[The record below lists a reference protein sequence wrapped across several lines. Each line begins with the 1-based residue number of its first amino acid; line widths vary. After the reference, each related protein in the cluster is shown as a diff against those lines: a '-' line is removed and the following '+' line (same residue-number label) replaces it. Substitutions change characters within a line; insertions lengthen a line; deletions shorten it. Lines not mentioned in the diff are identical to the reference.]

1 MRRRHARNGPPKKVL
16 KSFLAGFPSV
26 ESLSVGPN
34 GGGDR
39 TNKILRLLR
48 QVARGNRSKNSR
60 SFYSIRSVAKHFTLP
75 PTTVTR
81 MYGQL
86 KEEGLLTSAW
96 GSRTFV
102 ESTHANRDL
111 HVKGVIALPVALSSF
126 SHIRNHRM
134 FFLSMRNALW
144 KLGFAS
150 RLLFYEGADERGSGF
165 AEDLLS
171 YKFDGVIWFLP
182 DSSVRSIAA
191 RVADRGVRVI
201 SITDSL
207 ASCNG
212 QRYTLSREGALH
224 ECLEAW
230 KKEGVTSAIIIHSG
244 GGEALGKLA
253 AISVCL
259 RVLGIKQIPAD
270 IELLK
275 TTGLPK
281 LSHRENC
288 AIIFAASEVALRL
301 IYEDHARFTRLLER
315 YRSMLIDGLI
325 DFPAGVPLQGPV
337 DTIEFDWPHA
347 TRRIANDL
355 VRPKRSLISKTVI
368 FEGSWVC
375 RRGQS
380 IKSTASVLID

>member
-1 MRRRHARNGPPKKVL
+1 
-16 KSFLAGFPSV
+16 
-26 ESLSVGPN
+26 
-34 GGGDR
+34 
-39 TNKILRLLR
+39 
-48 QVARGNRSKNSR
+48 
-60 SFYSIRSVAKHFTLP
+60 
-75 PTTVTR
+75 

-102 ESTHANRDL
+102 EPTHVNRDL

-182 DSSVRSIAA
+182 DSNVRSIVA

-207 ASCNG
+207 ASSNG
-212 QRYTLSREGALH
+212 QRYALSREGALH

-230 KKEGVTSAIIIHSG
+230 KKKEGVTSAIIIHSG

-270 IELLK
+270 IECLK
-275 TTGLPK
+275 TAGLPK
-281 LSHRENC
+281 LSHRENH
-288 AIIFAASEVALRL
+288 AIIFASSEVPLRL
-301 IYEDHARFTRLLER
+301 IYENHARFTRLVER

-380 IKSTASVLID
+380 IKRTAKRLN